1 MQLNYDFTSFPWL
14 ILRNQLFRRES
25 RVSKHSQKV
34 VTWAT
39 PMFYKENEFQR
50 KMEEKKM
57 AKLAE
62 DLERL
67 RLRVAETDSK
77 LKEKKQERA
86 EENHCCC

>member
-1 MQLNYDFTSFPWL
+1 
-14 ILRNQLFRRES
+14 
-25 RVSKHSQKV
+25 
-34 VTWAT
+34 
-39 PMFYKENEFQR
+39 MFYKENEFQR
-50 KMEEKKM
+50 KMEEEKM

-86 EENHCCC
+86 EEKDRLDDLRNKLRRSRLGATAQL

>member
-1 MQLNYDFTSFPWL
+1 
-14 ILRNQLFRRES
+14 
-25 RVSKHSQKV
+25 
-34 VTWAT
+34 
-39 PMFYKENEFQR
+39 MFYKENEFQR

-77 LKEKKQERA
+77 LKEKKQETADAQLAIAMVWSRQTK
-86 EENHCCC
+86 EQLTLERE